1 MSGNGQLHV
10 FRNVRKSPIS
20 MFRRWFMT
28 SRSNNVERPQA
39 NRVSEIDLRRPL
51 FLPTARQTNWLL
63 IVAFLSVGEALYI
76 RYMAIENVN
85 VELACQAGLPTW
97 LCSTFRLSIV
107 LFNHQVFGGVALVT
121 ALLNLLR
128 PSIVLMAITLAAA
141 GFGIVLHNAD
151 LSALAAGLLILSL
164 ARPAPAPE

>member
-1 MSGNGQLHV
+1 MH
-10 FRNVRKSPIS
+10 
-20 MFRRWFMT
+20 
-28 SRSNNVERPQA
+28 
-39 NRVSEIDLRRPL
+39 RPL

-76 RYMAIENVN
+76 RYMAIENLN
-85 VELACQAGLPTW
+85 VELACQAGLNTW
-97 LCSTFRLSIV
+97 LCGAFRLSIV
-107 LFNHQVFGGVALVT
+107 LFNHEVPGGVALAA

-128 PSIVLMAITLAAA
+128 PSIVLVTLALAAA

-151 LSALAAGLLILSL
+151 LSALAAGVLILSL